1 MLLLD
6 IETQQL
12 REVSANSLQDYYKL
26 IDCDLVEIHEVSILN
41 KDGRIMKFDVICDE
55 EGKNKQFNLVSSMN
69 YKDKSVAFV
78 GNLLICKN
86 DGLGNERSL
95 SKLEKAFVKDSLFNV
110 PFEAVDEESK
120 LIIKTNLKCLGLY
133 M

>member
-95 SKLEKAFVKDSLFNV
+95 SKLEKAFVKDSLFNL
-110 PFEAVDEESK
+110 PFEAIDEESK